1 MTLDVQKL
9 GAALGAEV
17 RGLRLDRPI
26 DPETSAAIVA
36 AWRENLVLVFRD
48 QKIDDAGLLNFA
60 RSLGDLDLAPALDSK
75 KAHVADFPEIAVVSN
90 IIQNGEPIGGLG
102 SGDLAWHSDMTFQ
115 EEPPVGCVLN
125 ARETPIGGGFTWFT
139 SLRAATAA
147 LPETL
152 RAQIQGRKILH
163 DHSTTSAGTL
173 RHGVVPS
180 ADPETRPGARHT
192 LIWTHPS
199 WHEDFLLLGRR
210 FNAHVVG
217 LPVDESEALLDA
229 LWAHATDPA
238 FAIRHEWRP
247 GDVVLW
253 DNLLTMHRR
262 DAFDAGARRV
272 LHRAQIRRLDPQ
284 WRIAA

>member
-1 MTLDVQKL
+1 
-9 GAALGAEV
+9 
-17 RGLRLDRPI
+17 
-26 DPETSAAIVA
+26 
-36 AWRENLVLVFRD
+36 
-48 QKIDDAGLLNFA
+48 
-60 RSLGDLDLAPALDSK
+60 
-75 KAHVADFPEIAVVSN
+75 
-90 IIQNGEPIGGLG
+90 
-102 SGDLAWHSDMTFQ
+102 MTFQ

-147 LPETL
+147 LPDAL
-152 RAQIQGRKILH
+152 HAQIAGRKILH
-163 DHSTTSAGTL
+163 DHSYTSAGTL

-180 ADPETRPGARHT
+180 ADPEPRPGARHA

-199 WHEDFLLLGRR
+199 WQEDFLLPGRR

-217 LPVDESEALLDA
+217 LPVEESENLLDA

-238 FAIRHEWRP
+238 FAMRHEWRP

-262 DAFDAGARRV
+262 DAFDSGARRV
-272 LHRAQIRRLDPQ
+272 LLRAQIRRLSQQ
-284 WRIAA
+284 WRAAACRRNRRVRTFSREREKRGRVHFTARSHS

>member
-1 MTLDVQKL
+1 MALKIERFASV
-9 GAALGAEV
+9 LGAEAT
-17 RGLRLDRPI
+17 GIDLRAPI
-26 DPETSAAIVA
+26 DAGTAAEIIA
-36 AWRENLVLVFRD
+36 AWRQNLVLVFRN
-48 QKIDDAGLLNFA
+48 QTIDDAGLLAFA
-60 RSLGDLDLAPALDSK
+60 KSLGDLDLAPALDSK
-75 KAHVADFPEIAVVSN
+75 KAHVAAFPEIAVVSN
-90 IIQNGEPIGGLG
+90 VIENGEPIGGLG

-125 ARETPIGGGFTWFT
+125 ARETPAGGGFTWFT

-147 LPETL
+147 LPQTL
-152 RAQIQGRKILH
+152 RAQIADRKILH

-180 ADPETRPGARHT
+180 ADPETRPGARHK

-199 WHEDFLLLGRR
+199 WQEDFLLLGRR

-217 LPVDESEALLDA
+217 LQTGESEALLDA
-229 LWAHATDPA
+229 LWAHATNPA
-238 FAIRHEWRP
+238 FAMRHEWRP

-262 DAFDAGARRV
+262 DSFDSNARRV
-272 LHRAQIRRLDPQ
+272 LHRAQIRRLNPQ
-284 WRIAA
+284 WRAAA